1 MSTLAERQN
10 ELFREDTQRLLRALF
25 DSIEKEG
32 SLMRELRQMKESLVA
47 VALRLQVSYQIT
59 EMDEMTMNELRKEV
73 SDARMA
79 ALTANKQF
87 QEAADVILSL
97 KREIASLKRQMKD
110 VRNVELQNPNAAPQ
124 LSAPPVAA
132 ADKAFSSP
140 LKKGEG
146 VPIHL
151 GGHSSFGQEADAEV
165 DALML
170 KQLYSTGSTPSRPG
184 LSPPVRSKQTPFQD
198 WKMQQFLYAPDTLGG
213 SRNHD
218 PVVVSLLTAAA
229 SRALD
234 ANAGLSERSTKSII
248 AKSAPDSPDAREAR
262 ELGESLEGLTLP
274 GLEQR
279 NRKKKEKGTHNV
291 WGLVPPQTL
300 LSPPPKRLSS
310 PVSASKA
317 TKVVV

>member
-1 MSTLAERQN
+1 MATLADRQQ
-10 ELFREDTQRLLRALF
+10 EVFREDTQRLLRALF

-32 SLMRELRQMKESLVA
+32 SLLRELRQMKESLVA

-59 EMDEMTMNELRKEV
+59 EMDELTMNELRKEV

-79 ALTANKQF
+79 ALSANKQF
-87 QEAADVILSL
+87 QEAADVIVSL
-97 KREIASLKRQMKD
+97 KREIGSLKRQMKD

-124 LSAPPVAA
+124 LAAPPVAI
-132 ADKAFSSP
+132 DKDKVFSSP
-140 LKKGEG
+140 PKKGEG
-146 VPIHL
+146 APIHL

-170 KQLYSTGSTPSRPG
+170 KQLYSSGKHAAG
-184 LSPPVRSKQTPFQD
+184 LSPVRSKQTPFQE

-218 PVVVSLLTAAA
+218 PVVVSLLNAAA

-234 ANAGLSERSTKSII
+234 AHATLADRSTKSIT
-248 AKSAPDSPDAREAR
+248 AKSAPDNPEAREAR
-262 ELGESLEGLTLP
+262 ELRESLEGLTLP
-274 GLEQR
+274 GLQHK
-279 NRKKKEKGTHNV
+279 NRRKKEKGTNNV
-291 WGLVPPQTL
+291 WGLVPPPTL

-310 PVSASKA
+310 PVAASKLA
-317 TKVVV
+317 TKVVI